1 MSSVYFAG
9 SDVDHPFF
17 LRNDRVAVGVSVF
30 PEDAAKAAAA
40 KRHPHQTEEI
50 FVLDGALS
58 LVVGEEGEEP
68 ETDLN
73 PGDDVGMGETTGP
86 LDTNADSDSLKYT
99 AANLEGRIQI
109 TAIWN
114 GLQGVADRVEYG
126 TYGGSD
132 FDRDGLSVPA
142 RSDTALRTTFTYN
155 TDGTVHKVED
165 PKALVTKWDYD
176 AEGRRTEEIRHY
188 DANVNSGNPSGTDDN
203 VTVTYAFT
211 DGLMTSMTADLPAG
225 ETDQT
230 TTYAYGT
237 TKGTSAGDSKIGTG
251 HLLQKVTYPDSAGGT
266 DVVTYAYNALG
277 ERIWQKDQAG
287 NVLEWDLDTLGRET
301 HERVTTLAN
310 GFDGAVR
317 RISTTYTSLGQVE
330 LVTQYDNATV
340 GSGSV
345 VNEAK
350 STYDGW
356 GNVEKYEEDRDSGVG
371 AQGSVNDYE
380 VSYTYAKATGGRNT
394 VRRTGATLPSGNVLT
409 YEYVSTSSHPDDK
422 SSRVTRVKDDTVTLA
437 EYKYLGTRQVVGIL
451 HDEADIF
458 WKMYSTAGNYPD
470 LDRFNRVTS
479 SRWTKDLATDNDF
492 YDVDLTYDRN
502 SNITLAEDNVHA
514 GFDVSYTIDDID
526 RVARAQEGTWN
537 GSSITSET
545 RDQEWTLSQTGN
557 WELAKLDL
565 NGDGD
570 WGDSNE
576 YQDDRTHNAVNELTA
591 RDVDD
596 NGTDDYT
603 LTYDAVGNLTDDG
616 QSYTWEWDAFGRLRK
631 VKNRSTAALVAEYTY
646 NGLGHRIG
654 VHQDTEPDGDVDGD
668 DLWYF
673 TAYDEGW
680 RVLATFRSSDTSPK
694 EEFILHQAGLDG
706 LGGSS
711 YINAVVCRDKDAN
724 TAWTAQS
731 DGTLEQ
737 RYYYAQNWRGDV
749 VALVTSG
756 GALVETPRYSAYGI
770 PIGLPAGDT
779 DSDGDCDTTDVSAIA
794 TWRQASQYDLRGD
807 LDLDGDVDLT
817 DENTAYNNLK
827 TLAWGVL
834 TDCRNRFGYAGYD
847 LDPALAGSIYHVRHR
862 VLHAGL
868 GRWTQRDPL
877 GYVDGVG
884 LYAYVGNAPGTR
896 IDPLGLQE
904 SPWCDSVPGF
914 WERCKQV
921 RKWYKDEKYWGQRH
935 CTNLCRLTAR
945 LGGGVAT
952 GLGVAWEAFEHG
964 LLYPFV
970 MEPLGADPL
979 GAEEWKKD
987 IFYYNVVGV
996 RCGREG
1002 NKTFK
1007 DCWCCCCR
1015 KLSGKD
1021 PCKQGAPGGPCNHTD
1036 PTDPGDGDDNH
1047 PEGSK
1052 TPPPPPPPPEPGKT
1066 QPQKP
1071 KGPYTGVRWMRY

>member
-1 MSSVYFAG
+1 MTGDIVLEERQTTYDATDG
-9 SDVDHPFF
+9 KVIMEA
-17 LRNDRVAVGVSVF
+17 RIDRF
-30 PEDAAKAAAA
+30 W
-40 KRHPHQTEEI
+40 
-50 FVLDGALS
+50 
-58 LVVGEEGEEP
+58 
-68 ETDLN
+68 
-73 PGDDVGMGETTGP
+73 DDVGMGETTGP
-86 LDTNADSDSLKYT
+86 LDTNADNDSLKYT

-109 TAIWN
+109 TALWN
-114 GLQGVADRVEYG
+114 GLLGVADRVEYG

-155 TDGTVHKVED
+155 TDGTLQKLED
-165 PKALVTKWDYD
+165 PKALVTKWEYD
-176 AEGRRTEEIRHY
+176 AEGRRTKEIRHY

-251 HLLQKVTYPDSAGGT
+251 HLLQKITYPDSAGGT

-277 ERIWQKDQAG
+277 ESIWQKDQAG
-287 NVLEWDLDTLGRET
+287 NVLEWEFDTLGRET

-356 GNVEKYEEDRDSGVG
+356 GNVEKYEEDRDSAVG

-394 VRRTGATLPSGNVLT
+394 VRRFGATLPSGNVLT

-437 EYKYLGTRQVVGIL
+437 EYKYLGTSQVVGIL

-479 SRWTKDLATDNDF
+479 SRWTKDLATDKDF
-492 YDVDLTYDRN
+492 YDVDLSYDRN

-537 GSSITSET
+537 GSSIASET
-545 RDQEWTLSQTGN
+545 RDQEWTLSHPGN

-591 RDVDD
+591 RDVNDD
-596 NGTDDYT
+596 GTDDYT
-603 LTYDAVGNLTDDG
+603 LTYDAVGNLSDDG
-616 QSYTWEWDAFGRLRK
+616 QNYTWEYDAFGRLRK

-654 VHQDTEPDGDVDGD
+654 VHQDTEPDGDVDAND
-668 DLWYF
+668 PWYY

-680 RVLATFRSSDTSPK
+680 RLLATFRSSDTSPK

-706 LGGSS
+706 LGGSA

-737 RYYYAQNWRGDV
+737 RYYFCQNWRGDV

-779 DSDGDCDTTDVSAIA
+779 DSDGDCDSTDVSAIA
-794 TWRQASQYDLRGD
+794 TLRGASQYELRAD
-807 LDLDGDVDLT
+807 LDLDGDVDQT
-817 DENTAYNNLK
+817 DENTAYNNMK

-847 LDPALAGSIYHVRHR
+847 FDAALSGSVYHVRHR
-862 VLHAGL
+862 WLDSEL
-868 GRWTQRDPL
+868 GRWMTRDPL

-884 LYAYVGNAPGTR
+884 LYGYVGGLAIARADSMGLQQEGEDEGKIGLR
-896 IDPLGLQE
+896 IQAELLEMYYPDTLPKAWKAIISLPYIVFACGSTVTFPYTWGPEEATGESREEACKECKDTVLKKVKYILHYSFQCPHCEGDLVGCEEIINVPKEGVLYLNVFPVGSESESGSEDEYLCMCEYRGDVTTGCGRCMSKEEADTLQALKSLGL
-904 SPWCDSVPGF
+904 
-914 WERCKQV
+914 
-921 RKWYKDEKYWGQRH
+921 
-935 CTNLCRLTAR
+935 
-945 LGGGVAT
+945 
-952 GLGVAWEAFEHG
+952 
-964 LLYPFV
+964 
-970 MEPLGADPL
+970 
-979 GAEEWKKD
+979 
-987 IFYYNVVGV
+987 
-996 RCGREG
+996 
-1002 NKTFK
+1002 
-1007 DCWCCCCR
+1007 
-1015 KLSGKD
+1015 
-1021 PCKQGAPGGPCNHTD
+1021 
-1036 PTDPGDGDDNH
+1036 
-1047 PEGSK
+1047 
-1052 TPPPPPPPPEPGKT
+1052 
-1066 QPQKP
+1066 
-1071 KGPYTGVRWMRY
+1071 